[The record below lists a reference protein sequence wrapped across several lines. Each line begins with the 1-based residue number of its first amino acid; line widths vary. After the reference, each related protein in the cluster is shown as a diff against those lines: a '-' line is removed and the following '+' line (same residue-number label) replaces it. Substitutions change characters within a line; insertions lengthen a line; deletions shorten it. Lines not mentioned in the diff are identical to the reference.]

1 MVWRQSGSGLVV
13 EYHYQMEIRTTVNH
27 DGKKEEVMNG
37 IMEKEISQTNWWAVG
52 EEIAMEFCLDDEVDE
67 GGFLDMGYSMESF
80 LADET
85 EDM

>member
-1 MVWRQSGSGLVV
+1 
-13 EYHYQMEIRTTVNH
+13 
-27 DGKKEEVMNG
+27 MNG
-37 IMEKEISQTNWWAVG
+37 IMEKEISGTNWWAVG
-52 EEIAMEFCLDDEVDE
+52 EEIAMEFCLDDEADE